1 MTVGMGHCV
10 RVPFLGVTGRRRDSQ
25 RSAGAAATA
34 EVQETIPLYT
44 YFFNLNTTYT
54 LSSCIDGS
62 RNTQ

>member
-25 RSAGAAATA
+25 RGAGAAAAA
-34 EVQETIPLYT
+34 EVRETISLYT

-62 RNTQ
+62 QNTQ